1 MTRHLNICAY
11 GDIFTQTASYVGK
24 GETRREATTAGQRLG
39 LVGLLYVLPFSFKGS
54 GCIYRRSRMG
64 QSLGK
69 RVCGKAVSV
78 CLSITGDQPYLD
90 EALGG
95 LFLLGSHFLGQ

>member
-1 MTRHLNICAY
+1 MSLWRH
-11 GDIFTQTASYVGK
+11 FTQITNYVRK
-24 GETRREATTAGQRLG
+24 GETGREATTAGQKLG
-39 LVGLLYVLPFSFKGS
+39 LVHCMVPSSF
-54 GCIYRRSRMG
+54 RRGRMG

-69 RVCGKAVSV
+69 RVFGKAVSV
-78 CLSITGDQPYLD
+78 CLSITGGQPYLD